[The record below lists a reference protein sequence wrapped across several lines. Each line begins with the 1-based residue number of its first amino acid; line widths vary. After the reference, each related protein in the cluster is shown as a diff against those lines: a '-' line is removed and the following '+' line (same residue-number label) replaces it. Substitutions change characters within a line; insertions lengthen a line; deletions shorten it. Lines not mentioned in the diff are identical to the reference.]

1 MLWRLKLDFR
11 LIDKKLVKFIFTGVV
26 NTIFSY
32 LIFVVIFFLTGQ
44 KEVTLTIS
52 FIIGILFNYYTISSY
67 VFESTHN
74 NKKIRYFFLV
84 YLLLYMLNLI
94 HLFITV
100 NLFNFDVY
108 LSQLITLIYLPLL
121 SFYLNK
127 KYVFTENN

>member
-1 MLWRLKLDFR
+1 MDFR

>member
-1 MLWRLKLDFR
+1 LDFR